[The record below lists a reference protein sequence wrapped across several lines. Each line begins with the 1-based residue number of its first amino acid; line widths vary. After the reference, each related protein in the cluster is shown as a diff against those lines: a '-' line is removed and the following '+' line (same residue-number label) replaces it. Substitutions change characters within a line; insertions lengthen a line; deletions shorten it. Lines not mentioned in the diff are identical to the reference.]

1 LNINGLRVNG
11 SSENSGG
18 NMDEF
23 KTPAVYQRELN
34 RMEAAMRDQFRWLQN
49 WHLAI
54 FARKDDEE
62 IDLSDLANSPFR
74 AWYKGLPQDLFAESA
89 IFVALGFSLESMQ
102 TLGNQLLDQLGETE
116 EFQGADYAAFMDA
129 VISFNDLVFK
139 MMREALN
146 QVAQVDN
153 LTGVGNETGMH
164 AHVLAERERVR
175 RTNQQASIALAELGE
190 YSVPDEEGLELD
202 ADIMVGRSEVIAQFA
217 LACMGTLRPYDQ
229 IYRVDNDNFVLCLP
243 YTDTDVAN
251 LVISRLHAS
260 VVGGGLEMEDGT
272 KVMIGLRFGIAPI
285 GPDDEVEDVLAHA
298 REALELARANALL
311 DVVAW
316 YVA

>member
-1 LNINGLRVNG
+1 
-11 SSENSGG
+11 
-18 NMDEF
+18 MDDEF
-23 KTPAVYQRELN
+23 KTPEVYLRELN
-34 RMEAAMRDQFRWLQN
+34 RMEVAMSEQFGWLKN

-54 FARKDDEE
+54 FARKEDEE
-62 IDLSDLANSPFR
+62 IDLTALATSPFR
-74 AWYKGLPQDLFAESA
+74 AWYKGLPQDLFSESA
-89 IFVALGFSLESMQ
+89 IFIALGFSLESMR
-102 TLGNQLLDQLGETE
+102 TLGNQLLDALGETE

-139 MMREALN
+139 LMREALN

-153 LTGVGNETGMH
+153 LTGVGNETGMQ

-175 RTNQQASIALAELGE
+175 RTNQQACIALAELGE
-190 YSVPDEEGLELD
+190 YSVPEEEGLELD
-202 ADIMVGRSEVIAQFA
+202 AVVMVGRSEVISQFA
-217 LACMGTLRPYDQ
+217 LACMEMLRPYDQ
-229 IYRVDNDNFVLCLP
+229 IYRIDNDNFVLCLP

-260 VVGGGLEMEDGT
+260 VVNGGLEMEDGT
-272 KVMIGLRFGIAPI
+272 KVEIGLRFGIAPI

-298 REALELARANALL
+298 REAVELARTNALL

-316 YVA
+316 YVS